1 MKLKWSLREESEC
14 WQQHEIRANRKEL
27 ERRTE
32 VHSRIKNMSK
42 ML

>member
-1 MKLKWSLREESEC
+1 MKLKWSLRESEC

-27 ERRTE
+27 EREERRFTAVE
-32 VHSRIKNMSK
+32 NISK